1 LSWLRPR
8 RRQVRV
14 MQKQGPYNFS
24 GRDRTGI
31 VLLVTLVLLVV
42 LSTLAYTLSGRV
54 AAQRHRD
61 QYIIDYSQARYS
73 CDSAVKYAIA
83 TLEDLEPKLISRPN
97 EPDFSDLFAMTEEQ
111 YGELLAQVAAQ
122 AGYTDQ
128 KEEMNESPSSFSDLV
143 KALDVND
150 VNNAKDANKVDEP
163 NDYDPLDNIKIPGPY
178 GPEWPF
184 ATEPVEFELGSA
196 TVKIEVED
204 ENAKYPLG
212 WALLDD
218 PKTKR
223 EAQAGFETFCEWMGM
238 KGADMDRL
246 QEQLKV
252 IGEIRPFQID
262 FKPISRTARTTSS
275 SPADTNQPSTAKS
288 DAARA
293 RRTPQ
298 TRITRKNVSAAEQIA
313 EQSTLY
319 SRLFHSSMLDIESL
333 ARPIVVSDRREESA
347 LKYMGTWA
355 STKVN
360 INTAPRHV
368 LEAAFIFGGDADR
381 IADAIIRQRRIKPF
395 ENLDEL
401 KKLLFGYADSIGK
414 CEKYITTSS
423 TFFTIRVTAVSGVA
437 KASSVIA
444 ITKDGKKVQRI
455 AVMNI

>member
-1 LSWLRPR
+1 MSWLRPR
-8 RRQVRV
+8 RRQVRA

-24 GRDRTGI
+24 GRDRAGI

-73 CDSAVKYAIA
+73 CDSAVKYALA
-83 TLEDLEPKLISRPN
+83 TLEDLDPKLISRPN

-111 YGELLAQVAAQ
+111 YQELLTQVAAE
-122 AGYTDQ
+122 AGYTDE
-128 KEEMNESPSSFSDLV
+128 KEKKDESPSSFSDLV
-143 KALDVND
+143 SALDANDVND
-150 VNNAKDANKVDEP
+150 ANEVDEP
-163 NDYDPLDNIKIPGPY
+163 NDYDPLDDIKIPGPY

-184 ATEPVEFELGSA
+184 VTEPVEFELGSA

-238 KGADMDRL
+238 KGADMDWL

-262 FKPISRTARTTSS
+262 FKPISRTVRTTSS

-298 TRITRKNVSAAEQIA
+298 TRITRKSVSAAEQIA

-401 KKLLFGYADSIGK
+401 KKSLFGYTDSIGK